1 MKNFFNKSMLDFV
14 YRYAM
19 KNNLPILNYVT
30 LPRLGA
36 FHAII
41 DELTPLPVTKYG
53 SSKEDNSRYEDSG
66 EYNVTQRMV
75 TAII

>member
-1 MKNFFNKSMLDFV
+1 
-14 YRYAM
+14 M

-53 SSKEDNSRYEDSG
+53 SSKDETSNYEDSG
-66 EYNVTQRMV
+66 ALRESTMNGDGRWNES
-75 TAII
+75 I